1 MSIKVSDLQ
10 PAEQDRA
17 LALMGEC
24 LAGES
29 PAYFRGFHQLFAGGR
44 PHLALIASSAGQMAG
59 YLEGH
64 ERAHNFGDGQI
75 PTANIG
81 AVCTAEHFRRQG
93 VARALLTEALGRID
107 GRRHPLTGVRAALPE
122 LYAPFGFVPVRSSHL
137 EATVGDNPPAPAR
150 GFAFTPVDTGNRD
163 ELDELY
169 DLSRRDNR
177 QLIGPL
183 DRSRRYFD
191 GQHDWMTRLPRRLYW
206 ETIRQMGR
214 PVGYLRY
221 RLVEDRLELLEVI
234 SSGRGR
240 GRAAAARLLQI
251 AKRAGAGRIIGR
263 IAPNAP
269 VVGMLGEMVDLEI
282 SQRNEYM
289 FRINDLH
296 HLLSVVEPEI
306 LARRRRITVPAGA
319 LNLRIGSE
327 LVGLEFPSAEARFG
341 EPDPS
346 RPTVELSNQ
355 QFLELLWG
363 CPGSARA
370 LPRSGLRADSLA
382 QLQVIFPENGW
393 VIWGADHY

>member
-17 LALMGEC
+17 LALMSEC
-24 LAGES
+24 SAGES
-29 PAYFRGFHQLFAGGR
+29 PAYFRRFHQLFTGGR
-44 PHLALIASSAGQMAG
+44 PHLALIASISGQMAG

-81 AVCTAEHFRRQG
+81 AICTAERFRRQG
-93 VARALLTEALGRID
+93 VARALLAEALSRID
-107 GRRHPLTGVRAALPE
+107 GRRHPLTGIHAAVPE
-122 LYAPFGFVPVRSSHL
+122 LYAAFGFVAVPSSHL
-137 EATVGDNPPAPAR
+137 EVMVGDTPPAPAR
-150 GFAFTPVDTGNRD
+150 GFSFTPVEAGNRD

-169 DLSRRDNR
+169 DLFRRDNR

-191 GQHDWMTRLPRRLYW
+191 GQHAWMACLPRQSYW

-221 RLVEDRLELLEVI
+221 RLVDDRLELLEVI
-234 SSGRGR
+234 SSGRER

-251 AKRAGAGRIIGR
+251 AKLAGAGCIVGR

-269 VVGMLGEMVDLEI
+269 VVGMLGEMADLEI
-282 SQRNEYM
+282 SQRNEHM

-296 HLLSVVEPEI
+296 RLLSVVEPEI

-327 LVGLEFPSAEARFG
+327 LIGLEFPSAEVRFG
-341 EPDPS
+341 EPDHS
-346 RPTVELSNQ
+346 RSTVELSNQ
-355 QFLELLWG
+355 QFLALLLG
-363 CPGSARA
+363 CPGSNRA
-370 LPRSGLRADSLA
+370 LPRSGMRADSLA

-393 VIWGADHY
+393 VVWGADHY